1 MATIALDVNA
11 ISSGYGETQILHGV
25 SLSVESG
32 ETYALV
38 GKNGAGKTTLLK
50 TIVGLLP
57 KRSGTVSLFGRDVT
71 TDPPHRIAKHAVGY
85 VPQENA
91 FFPDLSVAENLRL
104 GAMRLD
110 RRTFDERR
118 ERVVE
123 LFPFLGRCMRQRAGT
138 LSGGEQKMLN
148 VARALLPAPRIALLD
163 EVSEGLQ
170 PSLVE
175 RVRTALAHEQEATGL
190 TLLLVEQNVEFVLG
204 AGGPYALLER
214 GRVVGS
220 GHLGDGD
227 AGEKIERH
235 LAI

>member
-1 MATIALDVNA
+1 MPVALEVNA
-11 ISSGYGETQILHGV
+11 IRSGYGETQILHDV

-32 ETYALV
+32 QTYALV

-50 TIVGLLP
+50 AILGLLP
-57 KRSGTVSLFGRDVT
+57 KRGGSVSVFGDDVT
-71 TDPPHRIAKHAVGY
+71 RDSPHRIAKHAVGY
-85 VPQENA
+85 APQENA
-91 FFPDLSVAENLRL
+91 FFPDLSVADNLRL

-123 LFPFLGRCMRQRAGT
+123 LFPFLGQRMRQGAGT

-148 VARALLPAPRIALLD
+148 VARALLPSPRIVLLD

-170 PSLVE
+170 PSVVD
-175 RVRTALAHEQEATGL
+175 RVRNALAHEQEQTGL
-190 TLLLVEQNVEFVLG
+190 TLLLVEQNIEFVLG

-214 GRVVGS
+214 GRVVDA
-220 GHLGDGD
+220 GHLDDTD
-227 AGEKIERH
+227 AREKIERH

>member
-32 ETYALV
+32 QTYALV

-57 KRSGTVSLFGRDVT
+57 KRSGTVSVFGHDVT
-71 TDPPHRIAKHAVGY
+71 TDPPYRIAKHAVGY
-85 VPQENA
+85 APQENA

-110 RRTFDERR
+110 RRTFDERC

-123 LFPFLGRCMRQRAGT
+123 LFPFLGQRLRQRAGT

-148 VARALLPAPRIALLD
+148 VGRALLPAPRIVLLD

-170 PSLVE
+170 PSVVE

-190 TLLLVEQNVEFVLG
+190 TLLLVEQNIEFVLG
-204 AGGPYALLER
+204 VGGPYALLER

-220 GHLGDGD
+220 GHLDDGD
-227 AGEKIERH
+227 AREKIERH